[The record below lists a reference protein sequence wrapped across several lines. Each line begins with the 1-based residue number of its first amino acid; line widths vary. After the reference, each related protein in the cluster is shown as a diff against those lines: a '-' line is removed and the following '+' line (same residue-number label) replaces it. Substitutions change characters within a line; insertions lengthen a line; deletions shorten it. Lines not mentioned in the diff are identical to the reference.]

1 MVENMLFLKR
11 LGNRIAK
18 LRKTKGF
25 NQDEFAAVTGK
36 MINTVSNIERGIS
49 DPKITTLQ
57 SFAQALGVSL
67 GELTGEK
74 TEEKEKLS
82 EQIQKIVSL
91 LKDADVQTLK
101 IVEKLIRALVE
112 K

>member
-74 TEEKEKLS
+74 CEEKEKLS
-82 EQIQKIVSL
+82 EQLQKIVSL